1 MPLSNGPSIPTSG
14 LVFLMDPS
22 NLRTYPGSGTTATDL
37 VPTVAGG
44 TMTNVVASSN
54 YLTFNKANTSV
65 TTYSTLS
72 ANTSKVTMVNSSFSI
87 SYYANTTFNASFHP
101 WVDKFGASG
110 YRTTITGA
118 GRIGIEQRTQLSV
131 YESATTSGSVL
142 SNMVWS
148 HVTVT
153 YNASSR
159 SCVFYVNGSN
169 VFQQGSWTVVQGDS
183 GMGFQLGYSPNNGV
197 YADGQLG
204 PVAIYNRDLNP
215 VEVNQIYAAYCGRY
229 NI

>member
-1 MPLSNGPSIPTSG
+1 MQADNGPVIPLSG
-14 LVFLMDPS
+14 LVFLMDPA
-22 NLRTYPGSGTTATDL
+22 NLRTYPGTGTTATDL
-37 VPTVAGG
+37 VPTVAAG
-44 TMTNVVASSN
+44 TMTNLTATATSFVYGGTNSVVN
-54 YLTFNKANTSV
+54 YP
-65 TTYSTLS
+65 TLS
-72 ANTSKVTMVNSSFSI
+72 ANTSKVTMVNSSFSV

-101 WVDKFGASG
+101 WVDKFAASG
-110 YRTTITGA
+110 FRTTITAA
-118 GRIGIEQRTQLSV
+118 GRIGLEQRTQLSV

-153 YNASSR
+153 YNASSK

-183 GMGFQLGYSPNNGV
+183 GMGFNLGYSPNNGV
-197 YADGQLG
+197 YANGQLG

-215 VEVNQIYAAYCGRY
+215 VEVNQVYTAYRGRY